1 MKRIDRMTEAL
12 AAFVGSVIGVAIGT
26 FAVLH
31 CGRTYEEKKAL
42 ERQERKAA
50 MLRNPSN
57 VVSSEVERSPY
68 GRKP

>member
-1 MKRIDRMTEAL
+1 MTEAL

-31 CGRTYEEKKAL
+31 CGRKYEEKKAL

-50 MLRNPSN
+50 MMRRPSN
-57 VVSSEVERSPY
+57 RVVVQGEFENTPAKYRRPA
-68 GRKP
+68 